1 MQISAPK
8 STVTLF
14 TPWTK
19 QVNKQLDVKID
30 GVAVP
35 TVKSPRLLGVIF
47 DPMFTFSHHSA
58 SIARRASSRLNILR
72 ALSDTSFGKDRECLV
87 LTFKMFIRTLFDYCA
102 PIVYP
107 IYSPASV
114 ERLQRVQN
122 KALRLATGCHT
133 AAAVDHLHTETGVLP
148 VSDHLHL
155 LSSQFLARALHPDH
169 VSHPYA
175 LLDQGRRGLKQTLR
189 SKCIADVQPY
199 LEEDG
204 SLGRGQ
210 FSLVKNKLHTDIVD
224 KSIRNRAPNRVLGV
238 LPPPID
244 ASEASLP
251 RITRTSL
258 SQLRSGHCARLKD
271 YQLRI
276 GKMNDNLCA
285 DCDLFPQTVN
295 HLFDCPA
302 HPTTLGPED
311 LWGNP
316 RDVVDHLRNF
326 QSFDFLPA
334 LGSPPRLHPRR
345 RPPAA
350 PPDSPVF
357 SPLTLPPSPFFS
369 LPRPGPPPVPPLM
382 NFARLSPVS
391 SRSRSLHSSI
401 SSRSLSISSSTS
413 SVGSRSSLR
422 GVNP

>member
-1 MQISAPK
+1 M
-8 STVTLF
+8 TLF

-19 QVNKQLDVKID
+19 QVNQQLDVKID
-30 GVAVP
+30 DVVIP
-35 TVKSPRLLGVIF
+35 TVKCPRLLGVIF
-47 DPMFTFSHHSA
+47 DPMFTFSQHSA

-72 ALSDTSFGKDRECLV
+72 ALSDTSFGKDKECLV
-87 LTFKMFIRTLFDYCA
+87 LSFKAFIRTLFDYCT

-107 IYSPASV
+107 IYSPSSI

-122 KALRLATGCHT
+122 KALRLATGCHS
-133 AAAVDHLHTETGVLP
+133 AAAVDHLHSETGVLP
-148 VSDHLHL
+148 VKDHLHL
-155 LSSQFLARALHPDH
+155 LSSQFLARALQPEH
-169 VSHPYA
+169 VSYPYA
-175 LLDQGRRGLKQTLR
+175 QLDQGRRGLKHTLR

-199 LEEDG
+199 LEDDG

-210 FSLVKNKLHTDIVD
+210 FSHVKNKLHTDIVD

-251 RITRTSL
+251 RKTRTTL
-258 SQLRSGHCARLKD
+258 SQLRSGHCARLRD

-276 GKMNDNLCA
+276 GKANDDLCA

-302 HPTTLGPED
+302 HPTTLGAED

-316 RDVVDHLRNF
+316 RDVVDHLQNF
-326 QSFDFLPA
+326 QAFDFLPP

-357 SPLTLPPSPFFS
+357 TPVSLPPSPFFS
-369 LPRPGPPPVPPLM
+369 PPPPPGPPLIPPLM
-382 NFARLSPVS
+382 NFARLSQVS
-391 SRSRSLHSSI
+391 SRSPSPHSHI
-401 SSRSLSISSSTS
+401 SSRSLSVDSSSS
-413 SVGSRSSLR
+413 SVGSRSPLR
-422 GVNP
+422 GVNSRWD